1 MNLGLATTYVVGGLM
16 MLSIIGYNIST
27 YNSSVETTSSVIT
40 QTKLD
45 NLVSILQ
52 TDLSRIGY
60 NVDTGTTDAFTVA
73 EDSSISFRGDIYD
86 DSSDDFD
93 LVEWEFDRDPDTT
106 TTNPNDF
113 ILKRTW
119 NSTPSIPGN
128 EVEYTY
134 SVSYFRLNYY
144 DIDGASTTNRDDI
157 IQVEVELMVESNEPY
172 YTSKNGDES
181 YYRVVWKRKIV
192 ANNLIY

>member
-86 DSSDDFD
+86 DLSDDFD

>member
-1 MNLGLATTYVVGGLM
+1 M